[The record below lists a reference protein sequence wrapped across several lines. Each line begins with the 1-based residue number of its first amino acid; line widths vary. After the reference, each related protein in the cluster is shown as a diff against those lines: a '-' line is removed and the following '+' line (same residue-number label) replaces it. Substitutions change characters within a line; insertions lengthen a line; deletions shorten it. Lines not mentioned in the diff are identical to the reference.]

1 MAIIPSEVGK
11 NIIIDTPQKQKNRKL
26 FMLFVAVLIIAGGII
41 YFGFGG
47 GSNEVLQP
55 TAGLSGAPAGGA
67 GAIAT
72 EQQINQSNKI
82 LEALKNIS
90 LNNLV
95 FTDKK
100 FESLLSSDKLPV
112 AVGEKGRE
120 NPFSPF

>member
-47 GSNEVLQP
+47 GGSEVLQP
-55 TAGLSGAPAGGA
+55 TAGLPGAPAGET